1 MNITLELDDDQ
12 SLMGEELTSSLW
24 IFKLNNEPFPC
35 ESSCLMSLEMAHQI
49 TNKLLEIEAIAN
61 DES

>member
-1 MNITLELDDDQ
+1 MTITLELEDDQ
-12 SLMGEELTSSLW
+12 SLIGEALTSSLW
-24 IFKLNNEPFPC
+24 IYKLNNQCFPC
-35 ESSCLMSLEMAHQI
+35 PTSCLMSLHMAHQI